1 MRETILVTG
10 GSGFIGINLVL
21 RLLKSTPHNIIVLT
35 RMKMR
40 YAISKFPRTKRVSF
54 VYSNI
59 LQKNLL
65 ERAVKKSTIIIHLAS
80 DTNPIVSLVDT
91 IKMIR
96 SNIVGTTNVLEL
108 AQKYKIKRV
117 ILLSS
122 GGVYGNRVKGRKMD
136 EKHPL
141 CPITPYAVSKLSADL
156 VANTFFSNF
165 KTPII
170 ILRPFNVY
178 GPHQSIN
185 KVIPIFITKLLRNL
199 PIVLNHGGKQKRDF
213 VYIDDLI
220 FAIELVLK
228 APIDK
233 VVGETFNISSDYA
246 VPMRKIADII
256 IQKLGKAR
264 TFLEMPKKSN
274 LEVLDSSGS
283 SDKIKKVLRWSPN
296 FSLERGLSVTIAW
309 YKSEQNYEQS
319 K

>member
-1 MRETILVTG
+1 M
-10 GSGFIGINLVL
+10 
-21 RLLKSTPHNIIVLT
+21 
-35 RMKMR
+35 
-40 YAISKFPRTKRVSF
+40 
-54 VYSNI
+54 
-59 LQKNLL
+59 
-65 ERAVKKSTIIIHLAS
+65 
-80 DTNPIVSLVDT
+80 
-91 IKMIR
+91 
-96 SNIVGTTNVLEL
+96 
-108 AQKYKIKRV
+108 
-117 ILLSS
+117 LSS
-122 GGVYGNRVKGRKMD
+122 GGVYGSLTKGKKID
-136 EKHPL
+136 EHHPFN
-141 CPITPYAVSKLSADL
+141 PVNPYTASKLASDHIAL
-156 VANTFFSNF
+156 AFYSTYA
-165 KTPII
+165 TPVV

-178 GPHQSIN
+178 GPYQGIN
-185 KVIPIFITKLLRNL
+185 KVIPIFITKLLKNE
-199 PIVLNHGGKQKRDF
+199 PVVLNQGGRQKRDF